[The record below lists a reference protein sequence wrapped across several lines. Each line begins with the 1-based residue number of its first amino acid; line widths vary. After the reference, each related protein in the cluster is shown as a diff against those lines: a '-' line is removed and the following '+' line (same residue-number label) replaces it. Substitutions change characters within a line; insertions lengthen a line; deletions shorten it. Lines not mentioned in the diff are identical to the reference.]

1 MYIPST
7 YRCGLTLLLLTLFC
21 GVSRAEEAPL
31 SILVTSQDAGQL
43 LVWNVDTGKVDAT
56 IRVGDG
62 PTGLAVSERGD
73 RAVIANS
80 GKTVAGSTL
89 SLVNT
94 TTRQVIR
101 TIHLEGSVGLTPGKQ
116 TFFKPTAVAFLPG
129 GEQLVAASEASQC
142 LVFVSA
148 KTGRVLGAAPFKG
161 RGASRVI
168 VSPDGTTVFVSH
180 PESGSISAVD
190 VGRRQTVKEIQLEAG
205 GTSDMALTPDG
216 KQIWVVN
223 SSTNSISVIDVK
235 AQVELLE
242 FASGSF
248 PRDIAFSRDGKLAL
262 CTNYLSGSISIYNT
276 GNYKA
281 ITEISLV
288 EAGAVPHPTDMDWD
302 GPPPVH
308 PSGLIFT
315 DSGTD
320 RERAFVAL
328 QGSDRICELDLEK
341 MEVKNTIQ
349 LPVKPFELDW
359 GRTTLAF
366 APPPK

>member
-1 MYIPST
+1 MLIPPM
-7 YRCGLTLLLLTLFC
+7 YRCSLILLLLTLLN

-31 SILVTSQDAGQL
+31 SILVTSPDAGQL
-43 LVWNVDTGKVDAT
+43 LVLNVETGDVDAT

-62 PTGLAVSERGD
+62 PTGLAISESGD
-73 RAVIANS
+73 RAVVANS

-101 TIHLEGSVGLTPGKQ
+101 TIHLEGSVGLSPGKQ

-129 GEQLVAASEASQC
+129 GDQLVAASEASQC
-142 LVFVSA
+142 LIFIGA
-148 KTGRVLGAAPFKG
+148 RTGRILGAAPFKG

-168 VSPDGTTVFVSH
+168 VSPDGSVVFVSH
-180 PESGSISAVD
+180 PESGSISVVD
-190 VGRRQTVKEIQLEAG
+190 VARRQTIKEIHLEAG

-216 KQIWVVN
+216 QQIWAVN
-223 SSTNSISVIDVK
+223 GSTNSISVIDVK

-248 PRDIAFSRDGKLAL
+248 PHDIAFTHDGKFAL

-276 GNYKA
+276 DNYKTV
-281 ITEISLV
+281 TEISLA
-288 EAGAVPHPTDMDWD
+288 EAGAVPISSDPNWE

-308 PSGLIFT
+308 PSGLMFT
-315 DSGTD
+315 DPGTEN
-320 RERAFVAL
+320 ERAFVAL
-328 QGSDRICELDLEK
+328 QGSQRICELDLET
-341 MEVKNTIQ
+341 MAVKRTIQ
-349 LPVKPFELDW
+349 LPVRPLELGW
-359 GRTTLAF
+359 SRTALAF
-366 APPPK
+366 APVPK